1 MQLAADTALDKGDEI
16 SKHEVTT
23 DKKSDKQSDEVK
35 IQCKNKLTKIYELL
49 AAFGQVFT

>member
-1 MQLAADTALDKGDEI
+1 MRTDTALDKGDEI

-49 AAFGQVFT
+49 AAFGQVLT